1 MYIFSDQLY
10 RKEEIEL
17 IDTQKQIVFASIDNK
32 KIIKWLREHYFP
44 ESFIEDIQNDN
55 QTITHE
61 ENETFKLIILK
72 YFRQHEE
79 NKLLYEDKNIAIIVT
94 DMKFI
99 FLAKDE
105 KIIKKIATELYKQ
118 YKPSDTIEYIMYT
131 VIDILIDDTMSIID
145 FIDDKLEEIEDSIF
159 KEDINE
165 QNVQKNIYFAR
176 RSLNRIEKLSVLEN
190 DVVNK
195 IFNHLTGPM
204 REKLNYEFIDLK
216 EHLSFLINE
225 SKNHLDRTGYL
236 QNLLME
242 FLSNRMNQAMQRL
255 AAISLI
261 FLPLT
266 FIVGNYGMNFRF
278 MPELEW
284 EYAYLGIWGL
294 NIAIAYFIFRW
305 LKKKQWI

>member
-1 MYIFSDQLY
+1 MYIFADQLY

-17 IDTQKQIVFASIDNK
+17 IDTQKQIIFASIDNE
-32 KIIKWLREHYFP
+32 KIINWLRDHHFP

-55 QTITHE
+55 QTITYE
-61 ENETFKLIILK
+61 EDETFRLTILK

-79 NKLLYEDKNIAIIVT
+79 NKLLYEDKNIVIIVT

-105 KIIKKIATELYKQ
+105 KIIKKIAAELYKQ
-118 YKPSDTIEYIMYT
+118 YKPSDKIEYIMYT

-145 FIDDKLEEIEDSIF
+145 FIDDRLEEIEDSIF

-176 RSLNRIEKLSVLEN
+176 RSLNRIEKLSVQEN

-195 IFNHLTGPM
+195 IFNHLTVPM
-204 REKLNYEFIDLK
+204 RKKLNYEFIDLK

-278 MPELEW
+278 MPEIEW
-284 EYAYLGIWGL
+284 EYAYFGIWGL
-294 NIAIAYFIFRW
+294 NIAIAYLIFRW

>member
-1 MYIFSDQLY
+1 
-10 RKEEIEL
+10 
-17 IDTQKQIVFASIDNK
+17 
-32 KIIKWLREHYFP
+32 
-44 ESFIEDIQNDN
+44 
-55 QTITHE
+55 
-61 ENETFKLIILK
+61 
-72 YFRQHEE
+72 
-79 NKLLYEDKNIAIIVT
+79 
-94 DMKFI
+94 
-99 FLAKDE
+99 
-105 KIIKKIATELYKQ
+105 
-118 YKPSDTIEYIMYT
+118 MYT

-145 FIDDKLEEIEDSIF
+145 FIDERLEKIENNIF

-165 QNVQKNIYFAR
+165 QNIQKNIYFAR

-195 IFNHLTGPM
+195 IFNHLTVSM
-204 REKLNYEFIDLK
+204 RKNLNYEFIDLK

-242 FLSNRMNQAMQRL
+242 FLNNRMSQAMQRL

-294 NIAIAYFIFRW
+294 NIAIAYFIFKW
-305 LKKKQWI
+305 LKKKKWI

>member
-1 MYIFSDQLY
+1 MYIFADQLY
-10 RKEEIEL
+10 RKDEIEL
-17 IDTQKQIVFASIDNK
+17 IDTQKQIIFASIDNK
-32 KIIKWLREHYFP
+32 NIINWLKDHHFP
-44 ESFIEDIQNDN
+44 ESFIEDIQNEN

-61 ENETFKLIILK
+61 EDEPFRLTILK

-79 NKLLYEDKNIAIIVT
+79 NELLYKDKNIVIIIT

-99 FLAKDE
+99 FLAKEE
-105 KIIKKIATELYKQ
+105 KIIKNITAKLYKR

-145 FIDDKLEEIEDSIF
+145 FIDDRLEEIEDDIF
-159 KEDINE
+159 KEDISE
-165 QNVQKNIYFAR
+165 QNVQKSIYFAR
-176 RSLNRIEKLSVLEN
+176 RSLNRIEKLSVQEN

-195 IFNHLTGPM
+195 IFNHLTVPM
-204 REKLNYEFIDLK
+204 RTKLNYEFIDLK

-236 QNLLME
+236 QSLLME
-242 FLSNRMNQAMQRL
+242 FLNNRMNQAMQRL

-294 NIAIAYFIFRW
+294 NIAIAYLVFRR

>member
-1 MYIFSDQLY
+1 MYIFADKLY
-10 RKEEIEL
+10 KKDEIEL
-17 IDTQKQIVFASIDNK
+17 TDTQKQIIFASIDNE
-32 KIIKWLREHYFP
+32 KIINWLRDHRFP
-44 ESFIEDIQNDN
+44 ESFIEDIQNEN

-61 ENETFKLIILK
+61 ENETFRLTILK

-79 NKLLYEDKNIAIIVT
+79 NKLLYEAKNIVLILT

-99 FLAKDE
+99 FLSKDE
-105 KIIKKIATELYKQ
+105 KIIQGMTEKLYKR
-118 YKPSDTIEYIMYT
+118 YEPSDTIEYIMYT

-145 FIDDKLEEIEDSIF
+145 FIDDKLEEIEDNIF
-159 KEDINE
+159 KEEINE
-165 QNVQKNIYFAR
+165 QNVQKSIYFAR
-176 RSLNRIEKLSVLEN
+176 RSLNRIEKLSVQEN

-195 IFNHLTGPM
+195 IFNHLTVPM
-204 REKLNYEFIDLK
+204 RKKLTYEFIDLK

-225 SKNHLDRTGYL
+225 SKNHLDRTDYL
-236 QNLLME
+236 QSLLME
-242 FLSNRMNQAMQRL
+242 FLNNRMNQAMQRL

-294 NIAIAYFIFRW
+294 NIAIAYLVFRW

>member
-1 MYIFSDQLY
+1 MYIFADQLY

-17 IDTQKQIVFASIDNK
+17 IDTQKQIIFASIDNE
-32 KIIKWLREHYFP
+32 KIINWLRDHHFP

-55 QTITHE
+55 QTITYE
-61 ENETFKLIILK
+61 EDETFRLTILK

-79 NKLLYEDKNIAIIVT
+79 NKLLYEDKNIVIIVT

-105 KIIKKIATELYKQ
+105 KIIKKIAAELYKQ
-118 YKPSDTIEYIMYT
+118 YKPSDKIEYIMYT

-145 FIDDKLEEIEDSIF
+145 FIDDRLEEIEDSIF

-176 RSLNRIEKLSVLEN
+176 RSLNRIEKLSVQEN

-195 IFNHLTGPM
+195 IFNHLTVPM
-204 REKLNYEFIDLK
+204 RKKLNYEFIDLK
-216 EHLSFLINE
+216 EHLSFLNNE

-278 MPELEW
+278 MPEIEW
-284 EYAYLGIWGL
+284 EYAYFGIWGL
-294 NIAIAYFIFRW
+294 NIAIAYLIFRW

>member
-32 KIIKWLREHYFP
+32 KILKWLREHHFP

-61 ENETFKLIILK
+61 ENETFKLTILK

-79 NKLLYEDKNIAIIVT
+79 NRLLYEDKNIAIIVT

-131 VIDILIDDTMSIID
+131 VIDILIDDTMLIID
-145 FIDDKLEEIEDSIF
+145 FIDDKLEEVEDSIF

-195 IFNHLTGPM
+195 IFNHLTVPM
-204 REKLNYEFIDLK
+204 RKKLNYEFIDLK

-266 FIVGNYGMNFRF
+266 FIVGNYGMNLRF

-284 EYAYLGIWGL
+284 EYSYFGIWGL
-294 NIAIAYFIFRW
+294 NIAIAYLIFRW